1 MRFSVAFNKARHKQ
15 MAEDL
20 RASMNT
26 SDRTVFACAK
36 EVEAQSW
43 LEKEIGSQYPTV
55 DRADFALSDPQS
67 GEPLSEHNRL
77 APRYLAESARG
88 SMAYMKAHGALEE
101 AGISW
106 DSVNATADSKAQW
119 TEKVHID
126 AMKRMVANID
136 ANQLGTALVE
146 ANKLLKPYEL
156 HFSVRKNGSVVI
168 AEGNDAVW
176 VLSEPKGRQTSKA
189 EQIRV

>member
-1 MRFSVAFNKARHKQ
+1 
-15 MAEDL
+15 MADDL
-20 RASMNT
+20 HAGMNT
-26 SDRTVFACAK
+26 SDRAVFACAK
-36 EVEAQSW
+36 QLEETSW
-43 LEKEIGSQYPTV
+43 LDQEIGSQYRQAI

-67 GEPLSEHNRL
+67 GEPLSDVNRL

-106 DSVNATADSKAQW
+106 DSVNATADSKALW
-119 TEKVHID
+119 NEKVHIG
-126 AMKRMVANID
+126 AMKRMVATLD

-146 ANKLLKPYEL
+146 ANKLLKPYDL

-176 VLSEPKGRQTSKA
+176 VLSEPSSLAKA
-189 EQIRV
+189 AQIKV